1 MSKLLLLQFLR
12 HPQVFKVLLIIVDL
26 VLIDSV
32 DLMEIKFESI
42 AQTLEGYVAREVF
55 EDHGLAIGHEIV

>member
-1 MSKLLLLQFLR
+1 MQLLG
-12 HPQVFKVLLIIVDL
+12 HPQVFKVLLIIMDL

-42 AQTLEGYVAREVF
+42 AQSLEGNVAREVF
-55 EDHGLAIGHEIV
+55 EHHRLAVGHEVV

>member
-42 AQTLEGYVAREVF
+42 TQTLEGYVAREIF
-55 EDHGLAIGHEIV
+55 EHHSLAVGHEVV